1 MGLFTDN
8 RRERFSFTDDMV
20 FHMIYGQGTEESKK
34 ALIALLNT
42 VTGEDLT
49 ETPIKDINILNPID
63 YRKRENYK
71 QVEFDI
77 RLETD
82 TGDLFD
88 VEKEKQPDRYFK
100 DRCVLYVMKLGDKA
114 LDKGEKYDKIRKTT
128 MVAFAGGKLL
138 DDEDIYHE
146 IFGIIGEKS
155 RKRLSGNLRFHL
167 IEIDKVDKTKD
178 ISDMTPLERVS
189 LYFRYANDPDKEA
202 LLEQLIDSGDKAI
215 VLAENIFKKLTAD
228 NWACKKMQIINK
240 YKADLSDAK
249 EEGIEQ
255 GRAAEKNEIVKAL
268 KDKGVG
274 VDIIAEV
281 SGLSAKRIESM

>member
-1 MGLFTDN
+1 MSLFADNHREEFDLTDFMAFN
-8 RRERFSFTDDMV
+8 K
-20 FHMIYGQGTEESKK
+20 IYGQDTEESNQ
-34 ALIALLNT
+34 ALIALINT
-42 VTGEDLT
+42 VTEDKPEISDTL
-49 ETPIKDINILNPID
+49 IKDIDAFDSIEYSNGQ
-63 YRKRENYK
+63 YCGFG
-71 QVEFDI
+71 FDI
-77 RLETD
+77 CLESD
-82 TGDLFD
+82 TGSLFSLQM
-88 VEKEKQPDRYFK
+88 ENEPDEYFTGRCLVYMDSMMESSDKLQKLIIVLFVAGENLFK
-100 DRCVLYVMKLGDKA
+100 DADSYHNVHIIRDEES
-114 LDKGEKYDKIRKTT
+114 GEVPFDKIRIH
-128 MVAFAGGKLL
+128 F
-138 DDEDIYHE
+138 
-146 IFGIIGEKS
+146 
-155 RKRLSGNLRFHL
+155 
-167 IEIDKVDKTKD
+167 IEIDKVDSSKAV
-178 ISDMTPLERVS
+178 SDMTPLERVS

-255 GRAAEKNEIVKAL
+255 GRAAEKKEMVKAL

>member
-1 MGLFTDN
+1 MSLCADNHREEFDLTDFMAFN
-8 RRERFSFTDDMV
+8 K
-20 FHMIYGQGTEESKK
+20 IYGQDTEESNQ

-42 VTGEDLT
+42 VTEDKPGISDTL
-49 ETPIKDINILNPID
+49 IKDIDAFDSIEYSNGQ
-63 YRKRENYK
+63 YCGFG
-71 QVEFDI
+71 FDI
-77 RLETD
+77 CLESD
-82 TGDLFD
+82 TGSLFSLQM
-88 VEKEKQPDRYFK
+88 ENEPDEYFTGRCLVYMDSMMESSDKLQKLIIVLFVAGENLFK
-100 DRCVLYVMKLGDKA
+100 DADSYHNVHIIRDEESGEVPFDKTR
-114 LDKGEKYDKIRKTT
+114 IH
-128 MVAFAGGKLL
+128 F
-138 DDEDIYHE
+138 
-146 IFGIIGEKS
+146 
-155 RKRLSGNLRFHL
+155 
-167 IEIDKVDKTKD
+167 IEIDKVDSSKAV
-178 ISDMTPLERVS
+178 SDMTPLERVS

-215 VLAENIFKKLTAD
+215 VLAENIFISVASD

-255 GRAAEKNEIVKAL
+255 GRAAEKKEMVKAL

>member
-1 MGLFTDN
+1 MSLFADNHREEFDLTDFMAFN
-8 RRERFSFTDDMV
+8 K
-20 FHMIYGQGTEESKK
+20 IYGQDTEESNQ

-42 VTGEDLT
+42 VTEDKPGISDTL
-49 ETPIKDINILNPID
+49 IKDIDAFDSIEYSNGQ
-63 YRKRENYK
+63 YCGCG
-71 QVEFDI
+71 FDI
-77 RLETD
+77 CFESD
-82 TGDLFD
+82 TGSLFSLQM
-88 VEKEKQPDRYFK
+88 ENEPDEYFTGRCLVYMDYMRESSDKLQKLIIVLFVAGRNLFK
-100 DRCVLYVMKLGDKA
+100 DADSYHNVHIIRDEESGEVPFDKV
-114 LDKGEKYDKIRKTT
+114 R
-128 MVAFAGGKLL
+128 VHF
-138 DDEDIYHE
+138 
-146 IFGIIGEKS
+146 
-155 RKRLSGNLRFHL
+155 
-167 IEIDKVDKTKD
+167 IEIDKVDSSKAV
-178 ISDMTPLERVS
+178 SDMTPLERVS

-215 VLAENIFKKLTAD
+215 VLAENIFKRLTAD

-255 GRAAEKNEIVKAL
+255 GRAAEKKEMVKAL

>member
-1 MGLFTDN
+1 MSLFADNHREEFDLTDFMAFN
-8 RRERFSFTDDMV
+8 K
-20 FHMIYGQGTEESKK
+20 IYGQDTEESNQ

-42 VTGEDLT
+42 VTEDKPEISDTL
-49 ETPIKDINILNPID
+49 IKDIEAFDSIEYSNGQ
-63 YRKRENYK
+63 YCGFG
-71 QVEFDI
+71 FDI
-77 RLETD
+77 CLESD
-82 TGDLFD
+82 TGSLFSLQM
-88 VEKEKQPDRYFK
+88 ENQPDEYFTG
-100 DRCVLYVMKLGDKA
+100 RCMVYMDYMRESSDKLQKLIIVLFVAGENLFKNTDSYHNVQIIRDEESGEVPFDKV
-114 LDKGEKYDKIRKTT
+114 R
-128 MVAFAGGKLL
+128 VHF
-138 DDEDIYHE
+138 
-146 IFGIIGEKS
+146 
-155 RKRLSGNLRFHL
+155 
-167 IEIDKVDKTKD
+167 IEIDKVDSSKVV
-178 ISDMTPLERVS
+178 SDMTPLERVS

-215 VLAENIFKKLTAD
+215 VLAENIFKRLTAD

-255 GRAAEKNEIVKAL
+255 GRAAEKKEMVKAL

>member
-1 MGLFTDN
+1 MSLFADNHREEFDLTDFMAFN
-8 RRERFSFTDDMV
+8 K
-20 FHMIYGQGTEESKK
+20 IYGQDTEESNQ

-42 VTGEDLT
+42 VTEDKPEISDTL
-49 ETPIKDINILNPID
+49 IKDIEAFDSIEYSNGQ
-63 YRKRENYK
+63 YCGFG
-71 QVEFDI
+71 FDI
-77 RLETD
+77 CLESD
-82 TGDLFD
+82 TGSLFSLQM
-88 VEKEKQPDRYFK
+88 ENEPDEYFTG
-100 DRCVLYVMKLGDKA
+100 RCLVYMDYMRESSDKLQKLIIILFVAGENLFKNTDSYHNVQIIRDEESGEIPFDKV
-114 LDKGEKYDKIRKTT
+114 R
-128 MVAFAGGKLL
+128 VHF
-138 DDEDIYHE
+138 
-146 IFGIIGEKS
+146 
-155 RKRLSGNLRFHL
+155 
-167 IEIDKVDKTKD
+167 IEIDKVDSSKAV
-178 ISDMTPLERVS
+178 SDMTPLERVS

-215 VLAENIFKKLTAD
+215 VLAENIFKRLTAD

-255 GRAAEKNEIVKAL
+255 GRAAEKKEMVKAL

>member
-1 MGLFTDN
+1 MSLFADNHREEFDLTDFMAFN
-8 RRERFSFTDDMV
+8 K
-20 FHMIYGQGTEESKK
+20 IYGQDTEESNQ

-42 VTGEDLT
+42 VTEDKPGISDTL
-49 ETPIKDINILNPID
+49 IKDIDAFDSIEYSNGQ
-63 YRKRENYK
+63 YCGFG
-71 QVEFDI
+71 FDI
-77 RLETD
+77 CLESD
-82 TGDLFD
+82 TGSLFSLQM
-88 VEKEKQPDRYFK
+88 ENEPDECFTGRCLVYMDYMRESSDKLQKLIIVLFVAGENLFK
-100 DRCVLYVMKLGDKA
+100 DADSYHNVHIIRDEESGEVPFDKV
-114 LDKGEKYDKIRKTT
+114 R
-128 MVAFAGGKLL
+128 VHF
-138 DDEDIYHE
+138 
-146 IFGIIGEKS
+146 
-155 RKRLSGNLRFHL
+155 
-167 IEIDKVDKTKD
+167 IEIDKVDSSKAV
-178 ISDMTPLERVS
+178 SDMTPLERVS

-215 VLAENIFKKLTAD
+215 VLAENIFKRLTAD

-255 GRAAEKNEIVKAL
+255 GRTAEKKEMVKAL